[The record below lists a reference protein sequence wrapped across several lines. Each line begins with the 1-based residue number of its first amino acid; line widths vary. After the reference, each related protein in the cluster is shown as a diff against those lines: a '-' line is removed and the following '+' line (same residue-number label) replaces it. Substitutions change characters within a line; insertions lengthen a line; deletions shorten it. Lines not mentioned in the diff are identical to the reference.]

1 VDWKK
6 IYNERLSTAEQAVTY
21 IKSGDKVCVSHAV
34 GEPSHLIDA
43 LMENREVYNNVF
55 ITHMVP
61 MDKCE
66 YGDYIPCFFSQIP
79 NLFDTD
85 LLKLDVAL
93 VNVSPPDNHG
103 FCSLGVSVDYTKYAA
118 DTAKLTIAQINKHM
132 PRTLGDSFIHVS
144 DIDVIVEHNEPIIEL
159 QPSMI
164 THADK
169 IIGECCASLINDGD
183 CLQLGIGAIPDAVL
197 LFLKDKKDLGIHSE
211 VFSDGVVEL
220 FEDGVINNRKKTL
233 HKNKMIASLLMGTKS
248 LYDFANDNPCIE
260 MHPVEYVNDP
270 VIASKND
277 NLVSINSC
285 VQVDLMGQVC
295 SEIIGETQIS
305 DVGGQMDFVRAAA
318 MSKGGRSIIAMNST
332 AAGGTISRIV
342 PRLDIGACVTTSRND
357 VDYIVTEYGIAHL
370 KYHTVR
376 ERARQLIN
384 ISHPNFRMELIEAF
398 ESRFNDK
405 F

>member
-1 VDWKK
+1 MDWKK

-43 LMENREVYNNVF
+43 LVENREVYNNVF

-164 THADK
+164 SHADK

-342 PRLDIGACVTTSRND
+342 PRLDVGACVTTSRND

>member
-1 VDWKK
+1 MDWKK

-43 LMENREVYNNVF
+43 LVENREVYNNVF

>member
-1 VDWKK
+1 MDWKK

-43 LMENREVYNNVF
+43 LVENREVYNNVF

-342 PRLDIGACVTTSRND
+342 PRLDVGACVTTSRND

>member
-43 LMENREVYNNVF
+43 LVENREVYNNVF

-164 THADK
+164 SHADK

-342 PRLDIGACVTTSRND
+342 PRLDVGACVTTSRND

>member
-1 VDWKK
+1 MDWKK

>member
-43 LMENREVYNNVF
+43 LVENREVYNNVF